1 MIYPAQIYPTQI
13 YPTQPILKY
22 CSNKYCSN
30 IAQQR
35 PKLCSENKLDIN
47 SLTKIYKLT
56 HFRLCPGYL
65 AGEFD
70 GVVAD

>member
-1 MIYPAQIYPTQI
+1 MLIVMGIFGDSSMIH
-13 YPTQPILKY
+13 PTQPMLKH
-22 CSNKYCSN
+22 CS
-30 IAQQR
+30 AETQAH
-35 PKLCSENKLDIN
+35 SENKLDIN
-47 SLTKIYKLT
+47 SLTKIYKST